1 MSIKAI
7 GFDLDYTLLVPRRDR
22 AEILREA
29 TDRVDAPRIERE
41 EYLDAHEHHLL
52 GQTREPIFEK
62 ILERKDPTVAADE
75 LANTYRLLVNDS
87 LELVPGCKELLSTIR
102 EQYHI
107 GVLTNGPPQ
116 TQREKLSLF
125 DLQELFDIIV
135 ISGEINAS
143 KPNNTAFK
151 TLSREFGVPPNKSVF
166 VGDEITADIEG
177 ALEAGFHVVQVCY
190 PSGPLPDDRATAHL
204 ERANLTKEL
213 PEILRS
219 LDT

>member
-29 TDRVDAPRIERE
+29 THRVDAPRIERE
-41 EYLDAHEHHLL
+41 EYLKAHEHHLL

-62 ILERKDPTVAADE
+62 ILERKDPTVPADE

-87 LELVPGCKELLSTIR
+87 LELVPDGKELLSTIR

-107 GVLTNGPPQ
+107 GVLTNGPPL
-116 TQREKLSLF
+116 TQREKLALF
-125 DLQELFDIIV
+125 DLQELFDTIV

-143 KPNNTAFK
+143 KPNNTAFE
-151 TLSREFGVPPNKSVF
+151 TLSKELGVPPNNSVF

-177 ALEAGFHVVQVCY
+177 ALQAGFHVIQVCY
-190 PSGPLPDDRATAHL
+190 PSGPAPDDRATAHL
-204 ERANLTKEL
+204 ERANLAKEL
-213 PEILRS
+213 PEILHS